1 VRVFSIIKPTV
12 VSLVV
17 ASLVLAYAFFN
28 EDGSIVEI
36 EYVSQSEAKSLPYV
50 EVILGDDKAKVVDIA
65 PNEVKSVRMKPSQ
78 DSLPILSGSIYLNAD
93 IDTRTSAWMGED
105 VYPRGTHIRVRASIN
120 DKGEFV
126 EEKSCKL
133 PYSLD

>member
-1 VRVFSIIKPTV
+1 MKIFLCLAVA
-12 VSLVV
+12 
-17 ASLVLAYAFFN
+17 ASLGMGYFFIN
-28 EDGSIVEI
+28 EDNSIVEI
-36 EYVSQSEAKSLPYV
+36 KYIAKVEAESLAYV

-78 DSLPILSGSIYLNAD
+78 DSLPILSGSIYLNAET
-93 IDTRTSAWMGED
+93 DTRTSAWMGED
-105 VYPRGTHIRVRASIN
+105 LYPRGTNIRVRASIN

-133 PYSLD
+133 PCSLD

>member
-12 VSLVV
+12 ILLVV
-17 ASLVLAYAFFN
+17 VSLVLAYAFIYK
-28 EDGSIVEI
+28 DGSIVEI
-36 EYVSQSEAKSLPYV
+36 EYVSQSGAKSLSYV

-78 DSLPILSGSIYLNAD
+78 DSLPILSGSIYLNAET
-93 IDTRTSAWMGED
+93 DTRTSAWMGED
-105 VYPRGTHIRVRASIN
+105 VYPRGTNIRVRVSIN
-120 DKGEFV
+120 EQGEFV

-133 PYSLD
+133 PCSLD

>member
-1 VRVFSIIKPTV
+1 MLKFILIVPL
-12 VSLVV
+12 LV
-17 ASLVLAYAFFN
+17 SLVLAYAFFN
-28 EDGSIVEI
+28 QDGSIVEI

-78 DSLPILSGSIYLNAD
+78 DSLPILSGSIYLNAET
-93 IDTRTSAWMGED
+93 DTQTSAWMGED
-105 VYPRGTHIRVRASIN
+105 VYPRGTHIRVRATIN
-120 DKGEFV
+120 EKGEFV

-133 PYSLD
+133 SCSFD